1 MNVPLFSNCGH
12 CVPGVDEDCGCS
24 ILVARKCAWKSFA
37 GCSSS
42 SKISSDL
49 FPALLDSLT
58 RIRLW
63 RLRWILWNVWKER
76 KTVFFCNCSLH
87 NVKDRLSI
95 FIVHF
100 TRNKFNLLP
109 IQFRV
114 PLKFWS
120 VMMKF
125 LVNAGEIW
133 YFYQKICNYQIFEKN
148 IIFTK

>member
-1 MNVPLFSNCGH
+1 MNAPLFGNCGH

-100 TRNKFNLLP
+100 TRNFNPQRNP
-109 IQFRV
+109 IQCFLTKMYFPNSMISDFNKKTSQYF
-114 PLKFWS
+114 PLFPSLAEKT
-120 VMMKF
+120 
-125 LVNAGEIW
+125 GW
-133 YFYQKICNYQIFEKN
+133 YLP
-148 IIFTK
+148 